1 VFTGITPNRQAQ
13 IFRAVIVVCLIAFA
27 AVVRILPHP
36 WNFTPLGAMAL
47 FSGAK
52 LGRSSKAFLFPLAA
66 IFFGDLFVGLHWL
79 MPVVYLSVALSV
91 AIGIFFRSRQSFGP
105 LAIATLVGAT
115 QFFLTT
121 NWAMWAFGTTYPKSL
136 SGLLACYAAG
146 VPFFRNTL
154 AGDAFYA
161 FALFG
166 GFRLIEKTIPAL
178 RSVEPAR
185 TR

>member
-1 VFTGITPNRQAQ
+1 VFTGITANRQAQ

-52 LGRSSKAFLFPLAA
+52 LGRSSKAFLVPLAA
-66 IFFGDLFVGLHWL
+66 LFFGDLFVGLHWL
-79 MPVVYLSVALSV
+79 MPVVYLSFALSV

-146 VPFFRNTL
+146 VPFFGNTL

-161 FALFG
+161 FVLFG
-166 GFRLIEKTIPAL
+166 GFRLMEKRIPAFG
-178 RSVEPAR
+178 SVGPAR

>member
-52 LGRSSKAFLFPLAA
+52 LGRSPRAFLVPLAA
-66 IFFGDLFVGLHWL
+66 LFFGDLFVGLHWL

-91 AIGIFFRSRQSFGP
+91 AIGIFFRRRQSFGP